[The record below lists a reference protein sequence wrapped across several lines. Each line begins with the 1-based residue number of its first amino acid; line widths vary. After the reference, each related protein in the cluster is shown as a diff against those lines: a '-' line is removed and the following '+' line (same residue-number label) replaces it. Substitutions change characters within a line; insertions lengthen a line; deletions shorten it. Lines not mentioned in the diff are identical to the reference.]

1 MIRLPFR
8 SEFLPAVLAGR
19 KTATIRVWRPGY
31 ARRYR
36 ASQAVHL
43 AFGRRD
49 RPELVPAVIEA
60 VEEYADLDRLI
71 SAARAEDDLALAR
84 LERLL
89 AAIEAAEGREL
100 GEEELGDALAD
111 LLAELEE
118 RPGRAVY
125 AVWFRLAA
133 PNFA

>member
-36 ASQAVHL
+36 AGQAVHL

-60 VEEYADLDRLI
+60 VEEYADLDRLLTAVRAGDE
-71 SAARAEDDLALAR
+71 AALDR
-84 LERLL
+84 LERL
-89 AAIEAAEGREL
+89 AAALDAAEGMELSDEEL
-100 GEEELGDALAD
+100 GEEVGQR
-111 LLAELEE
+111 LAELEE
-118 RPGRAVY
+118 QPDRAVY
-125 AVWFRLAA
+125 AVWFRLTG
-133 PNFA
+133 